1 MALVNGI
8 DDEDDEE
15 EASNKFTLFPHTVH
29 GGPPGGA
36 PGRCA
41 PCQPPQIHRELCP
54 RADPGAEVPDLV
66 TPLCGIVILNRM

>member
-15 EASNKFTLFPHTVH
+15 KESNKFTLFPYTVH

-41 PCQPPQIHRELCP
+41 SRHRLAESC
-54 RADPGAEVPDLV
+54 AQEQNPGS
-66 TPLCGIVILNRM
+66 